1 MTNFPRMLT
10 RETVFG
16 SGNKRRLE
24 NPPMY
29 AIVKIAGRQYRA
41 VEGQFIDVDR
51 LPQEA
56 GQSITIEDV
65 LLVSNGDN
73 VTVGQPTVKG
83 ASVTA
88 TVEEQFRGEKLIV
101 FKYRQR
107 TTYRR
112 TRGHRQYHTR
122 IRINKISV

>member
-1 MTNFPRMLT
+1 MLT

-24 NPPMY
+24 KSPMY
-29 AIVKIAGRQYRA
+29 AIIKVGGRQYRA

-51 LPQEA
+51 LPQEE
-56 GQSITIEDV
+56 GQSVTIEDV
-65 LLVSNGDN
+65 LLYSDGDKT
-73 VTVGQPTVKG
+73 TVGQPTVKG
-83 ASVTA
+83 ATVTA
-88 TVEEQFRGEKLIV
+88 TVEQQFRGEKLIV